1 MCSSPAS
8 GLSLNVWAYRKMV
21 FHIAEPYIHR
31 EMHKHK
37 FFCMDFFCVSDFY
50 RQLQFFL
57 ATSHFSLS
65 EVSNNL
71 TYVKLCSVCRRIA
84 NKVQSRKCVEDISTI
99 RVYRKTLKVIRLWLK
114 SCFFFFL
121 FVTL

>member
-1 MCSSPAS
+1 MY
-8 GLSLNVWAYRKMV
+8 GLIIFLKMV
-21 FHIAEPYIHR
+21 IHIAEPYTVFIGTCILHGL
-31 EMHKHK
+31 
-37 FFCMDFFCVSDFY
+37 FCGLDFY

-84 NKVQSRKCVEDISTI
+84 DKVQSRKCVEDISTI
-99 RVYRKTLKVIRLWLK
+99 RVYRKKNKGFKTLVDILL
-114 SCFFFFL
+114 FFFF
-121 FVTL
+121 FNC